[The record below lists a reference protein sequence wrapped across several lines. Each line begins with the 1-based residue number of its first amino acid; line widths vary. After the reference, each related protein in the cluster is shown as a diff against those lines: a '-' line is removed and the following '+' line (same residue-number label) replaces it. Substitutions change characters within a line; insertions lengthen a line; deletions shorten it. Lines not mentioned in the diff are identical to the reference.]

1 MLTPLVLPGPS
12 VESLFD
18 PTTTALAFGSGNIVI
33 LGNSSLIPVL
43 EWVPVVF

>member
-1 MLTPLVLPGPS
+1 MGAPLVPPRPS

-18 PTTTALAFGSGNIVI
+18 SIMTALAFGSGSIVI

-43 EWVPVVF
+43 EWVHVVF

>member
-1 MLTPLVLPGPS
+1 MLAPLVPPGPS

-18 PTTTALAFGSGNIVI
+18 PTTTSLAFGSGSIII
-33 LGNSSLIPVL
+33 LGNSSLILVL